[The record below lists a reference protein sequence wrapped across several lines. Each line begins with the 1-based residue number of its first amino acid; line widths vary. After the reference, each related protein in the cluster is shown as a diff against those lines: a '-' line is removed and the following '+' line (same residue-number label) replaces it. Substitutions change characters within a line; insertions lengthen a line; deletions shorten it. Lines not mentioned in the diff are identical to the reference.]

1 MEAEPHLNL
10 DRELWAELMLEL
22 HRRTEDRHE
31 SGAFLLGRIDGSERR
46 VTKAVYY
53 DDLELGAYEH
63 GICTLG
69 SRAFARLWS
78 LCADSGLSVVA
89 DVHVHFAKACQS
101 QTDRKNPM
109 IAQPGHLAL
118 ILPNMARPPI
128 RLKSIGIYEYLGS
141 HRWRSLG
148 WPNRTR
154 VLDLEDPS

>member
-46 VTKAVYY
+46 AVKAVYY
-53 DDLELGAYEH
+53 DDLEPRAYEH

-78 LCADSGLSVVA
+78 LCGDSGLSVVA

-101 QTDRKNPM
+101 RTDRKNPM

-128 RLKSIGIYEYLGS
+128 CLKSIGIYEYLGS

-154 VLDLEDPS
+154 VLDLENLS